1 MLYGFGCYSTVVVPM
16 VKLNCLRGQN
26 VRKYKA
32 PDISGDKSVMCPFV
46 WSESYYSRTY
56 DDDKEEENG
65 HDNNNKNNGDGDGGA
80 NTIDHIYKV
89 FIKTQMIAQATLTKS
104 PQENRINSQLIDKVI
119 LKQEEHVEVLDI
131 PM

>member
-46 WSESYYSRTY
+46 WFESYYSRTY
-56 DDDKEEENG
+56 DDDKEEEND
-65 HDNNNKNNGDGDGGA
+65 HDNKNNGDDRGT
-80 NTIDHIYKV
+80 TIDHI
-89 FIKTQMIAQATLTKS
+89 
-104 PQENRINSQLIDKVI
+104 
-119 LKQEEHVEVLDI
+119 
-131 PM
+131 